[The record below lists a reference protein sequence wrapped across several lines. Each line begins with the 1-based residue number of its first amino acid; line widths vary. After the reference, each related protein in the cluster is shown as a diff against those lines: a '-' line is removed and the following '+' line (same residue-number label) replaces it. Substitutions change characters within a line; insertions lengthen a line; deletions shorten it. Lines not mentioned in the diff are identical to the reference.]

1 MSCKLTSML
10 IAVGAVALLA
20 APALAAARTA
30 HSGVHH
36 AKAKLARTYVQH
48 RALAGTHFHL
58 PANRG
63 IPAANAFQHYDDIFV
78 LDP

>member
-1 MSCKLTSML
+1 MSRKLTSML
-10 IAVGAVALLA
+10 IAVAAAALLA
-20 APALAAARTA
+20 APAAARSPHAAGHDPTA
-30 HSGVHH
+30 
-36 AKAKLARTYVQH
+36 KIARTHVQH
-48 RALAGTHFHL
+48 RALAGTHFHR

>member
-1 MSCKLTSML
+1 MSRKFTSVL
-10 IAVGAVALLA
+10 IAVAAAALLA
-20 APALAAARTA
+20 APAVAKSPHAAGHDPTEKIART
-30 HSGVHH
+30 H
-36 AKAKLARTYVQH
+36 VQH

-63 IPAANAFQHYDDIFV
+63 IPAANAFQHIFV